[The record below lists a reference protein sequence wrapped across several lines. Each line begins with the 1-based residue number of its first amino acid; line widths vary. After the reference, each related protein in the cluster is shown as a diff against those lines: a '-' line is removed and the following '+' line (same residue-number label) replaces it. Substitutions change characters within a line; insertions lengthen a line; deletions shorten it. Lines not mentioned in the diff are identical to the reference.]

1 MAKLN
6 FNVRETKKTITQKP
20 KTKPQKIELE
30 KHVTSMTSNEKYVY
44 VDESGI
50 EQQYTGIMTKTG
62 HSAYGKIYENHEV
75 ELTYYPEVKH
85 VDHQDEYFT
94 YKDENGDDKEF
105 KGKVEFDLERNTYVG
120 VIRNKEIKEQMIQ
133 IFEEK

>member
-6 FNVRETKKTITQKP
+6 FNIREPKKTVQKP
-20 KTKPQKIELE
+20 KAKTQKVELE

-44 VDESGI
+44 VDEAGM

-62 HSAYGKIYENHEV
+62 HSAIGKIYENHEV